1 MWTTK
6 GREGENAAFVTAG
19 GLVMAMTTEGELV
32 IMRSSAK
39 AFEVVKRYTLAES
52 PVWAHPALVGGG
64 IVVKDVDTL
73 AYWVF

>member
-1 MWTTK
+1 
-6 GREGENAAFVTAG
+6 V
-19 GLVMAMTTEGELV
+19 
-32 IMRSSAK
+32 
-39 AFEVVKRYTLAES
+39 FEVVKRYTLAES

>member
-6 GREGENAAFVTAG
+6 GREGENASFVTSG

-32 IMRSSAK
+32 VLRSNAK
-39 AFEVVKRYTLAES
+39 AFEPVKRYTLAES
-52 PVWAHPALVGGG
+52 AVWAHPALVGGG
-64 IVVKDVDTL
+64 IVVKDADTL